1 MQFNLIDERWIP
13 VRRRDGSPDK
23 IAPHEVTKGFADN
36 PVVALDAPRPDFN
49 GALIQ
54 FLIGLVQTTAA
65 PDDEGDWEE
74 LLTAPPSPKSLH
86 ERFMTVHDA
95 FNLGGNGP
103 RFMQDFEKFEA
114 DEGCIDGLLIDM
126 PGDSTREKNKDHFV
140 KRNTVVCMCPS
151 CCAAALFTMQTNA
164 PEGGRGYLTSLR
176 GGGPLTTLVL
186 GDERHSSLWH
196 SIWLNTLVNGDF
208 LRICGNSDKN
218 TDSDMFPW
226 FVKTRTGVKT
236 APIEVH
242 PAQMYWGMPRRIRLN
257 LEKGE
262 QGQCDI
268 CGFYSDD
275 LIVSYR
281 EKIQGNNY
289 KGAWLH
295 PLSPF
300 FYKDN
305 APSAI
310 HAQPGGVSYR
320 NWLGLVLHDSKD
332 NKTPARVVHEFI
344 NNRQRNDCQFR
355 LWAFG
360 YDMTHNNARCWYD
373 SVMPLITVNPGNIK
387 NYENETANLIRTA
400 DIICGNT
407 KIAIKRATQGRP
419 QFDPLTRKIKWK
431 YQDIK
436 KIPSDEQDERKK
448 VLYAIK
454 DQSTF
459 MASDV
464 FFWQSTEKAF
474 YAALYGLKKAFEVA
488 GDNAEIHMTWH
499 VSLCKAALDLFDLN
513 VSEGLIEDV
522 DPKRV
527 VLARRELESFNR
539 GNKIKELL
547 MLPVKQKSVGKEK
560 KKKAQK
566 V

>member
-1 MQFNLIDERWIP
+1 MQFNLIDKKWIP
-13 VRRRDGSPDK
+13 VKRRDGTPDM
-23 IAPHEVTKGFADN
+23 IAPWEVTDLFAEN
-36 PVVALDAPRPDFN
+36 PVVSLNAPRPDFN

-54 FLIGLVQTTAA
+54 FLIGLVQTVAA
-65 PDDEGDWEE
+65 PANRMEWKEKLNKPPESEE
-74 LLTAPPSPKSLH
+74 LKTIFASVRH
-86 ERFMTVHDA
+86 A
-95 FNLGGNGP
+95 FELSGDGP
-103 RFMQDFEKFEA
+103 RFMQDLEKFEA

-126 PGDSTREKNKDHFV
+126 PGDSTRKMNKDHFV
-140 KRNTVVCMCPS
+140 KRNTVARMCPT
-151 CCAAALFTMQTNA
+151 CCATALFTMQTNA

-196 SIWLNTLVNGDF
+196 SIWLNTLVNDDF

-218 TDSDMFPW
+218 TDSDKFPW
-226 FVKTRTGVKT
+226 LGKTRTGVKT

-268 CGFYSDD
+268 CGIYSDD
-275 LIVSYR
+275 LIVSYK

-300 FYKDN
+300 FYKNN

-320 NWLGLVLHDSKD
+320 NWLGFVQEDSS
-332 NKTPARVVHEFI
+332 NQRVPARIVHEF
-344 NNRQRNDCQFR
+344 REVRMQSDWQFR

-373 SVMPLITVNPGNIK
+373 SVMPIITVNPDDVK

-419 QFDPLTRKIKWK
+419 QFDSLTRNIKWK

-459 MASDV
+459 MAIDV

-474 YAALYGLKKAFEVA
+474 YVALYSLKKAFEVA
-488 GDNAEIHMTWH
+488 DDSVEIYKTWH
-499 VSLCKAALDLFDLN
+499 GALCKASLELFDFN
-513 VSEGLIEDV
+513 FSEGLIEDV

-527 VLARRELESFNR
+527 VLARRELERFNS

-547 MLPVKQKSVGKEK
+547 TLPVEQKPVGKEK